1 MSMREEFERPMRWTD
16 WRGVQYELTTEWWYV
31 NGTAAR
37 RDGDGGTLT
46 NARDANN
53 DGMSPRDFM
62 NRANEFIAR
71 RRLWQRG
78 GVRLR
83 LSVGADGDVST
94 RCDLGESD
102 PEAQETAIGVD
113 GSMLLPAKDAF
124 LKLEEVLAVR
134 LYTGPAYQPIN
145 AFLRTV
151 GTLRGEARAALAND
165 VNATFTATCKHLCRA
180 IRKLSAVATADE
192 VSAPL
197 YRAVRGELPEKFWA
211 CPGELCATD
220 TAFMSTSRACHLRGV
235 FAPWQRG
242 QLRCAWHPTPRP
254 PSKCTDGA
262 SGAPSSAVGPISAC
276 SPNCGRGRGPLPPCT
291 MLVISPAPEHLL
303 ERREKGRHFLEVTAQ
318 PCFI

>member
-1 MSMREEFERPMRWTD
+1 MLRYAGKEAFANGMEDIFETPCMSMHEEFERPMRWTD

-113 GSMLLPAKDAF
+113 GSMSLREGRLPQARGGAGRAP
-124 LKLEEVLAVR
+124 LHWPR
-134 LYTGPAYQPIN
+134 YQPIN

-151 GTLRGEARAALAND
+151 GTPAAGALRSQ
-165 VNATFTATCKHLCRA
+165 TT
-180 IRKLSAVATADE
+180 
-192 VSAPL
+192 
-197 YRAVRGELPEKFWA
+197 
-211 CPGELCATD
+211 
-220 TAFMSTSRACHLRGV
+220 
-235 FAPWQRG
+235 
-242 QLRCAWHPTPRP
+242 
-254 PSKCTDGA
+254 
-262 SGAPSSAVGPISAC
+262 
-276 SPNCGRGRGPLPPCT
+276 
-291 MLVISPAPEHLL
+291 
-303 ERREKGRHFLEVTAQ
+303 
-318 PCFI
+318 

>member
-1 MSMREEFERPMRWTD
+1 MRWTD
-16 WRGVQYELTTEWWYV
+16 WRGLQYELTTEWWYV

-180 IRKLSAVATADE
+180 IRKLSAVATAEE

-220 TAFMSTSRACHLRGV
+220 TAFMSTSRVRAIFEEYLPHGSEASCDVLWHL
-235 FAPWQRG
+235 
-242 QLRCAWHPTPRP
+242 TPRP
-254 PSKCTDGA
+254 PSQVHRWRERGTIFCRGA
-262 SGAPSSAVGPISAC
+262 DISMLSQFAAEAEV
-276 SPNCGRGRGPLPPCT
+276 LFPPCT